1 MKSKQEIITD
11 LKNGKTINEVCYENK
26 LTLDQLISITRTR
39 TTPKLPKHIS
49 RCGTRYRIIRRI
61 TANESEYYGSF
72 ITLEEAKNVLDLLIK
87 NNWNLEPCEY
97 MGLMYIVQDKKGWK
111 IQKFINGK
119 LKHIKY
125 FENLNDAIKV
135 RDKLVKF
142 DWDLDYLPLIL
153 KQVGVEKI
161 GN

>member
-1 MKSKQEIITD
+1 MKSKQEIITS
-11 LKNGKTINEVCYENK
+11 LKKGKTINEVCYENK
-26 LTLDQLISITRTR
+26 LSLNQLMRITRTR
-39 TTPKLPKHIS
+39 TTPKLPKNII
-49 RCGTRYRIIRRI
+49 RRGKRYRIRRQ
-61 TANESEYYGSF
+61 TANKVEYYGSF
-72 ITLEEAKNVLDLLIK
+72 ITLEEAKNALDLLIK
-87 NNWNLEPCEY
+87 NNWNIEPCEY
-97 MGLMYIVQDKKGWK
+97 MGLLYIVQDKKGWK

-125 FENLNDAIKV
+125 FENLDDAIKV

>member
-26 LTLDQLISITRTR
+26 LSLDQLIRITRTR
-39 TTPKLPKHIS
+39 TTPKLPKYIT
-49 RCGTRYRIIRRI
+49 RVGKRYRIIRKI
-61 TANESEYYGSF
+61 TANESKYYGAFS
-72 ITLEEAKNVLDLLIK
+72 TLKEAKNALDLLIK

-97 MGLMYIVQDKKGWK
+97 MGLLYITQDKKGWK

-125 FENLNDAIKV
+125 FENLDDAIQV